1 VTVELGQRG
10 YGPESTPEE
19 RAAIEARVSVLE
31 DHVLLLHELPI
42 QSAFSVNLMFDRF
55 DALAKD
61 WDRFS
66 YVIDLTEARRPDAA
80 TRFAL
85 KSRVLRLSPRVLHMS
100 AAVGGNAVM
109 RAMARLVA
117 HAMGL
122 PSVSVHAT
130 RAQAI
135 EEVRRAMGR

>member
-1 VTVELGQRG
+1 MELGQRA
-10 YGPESTPEE
+10 YGPDSTPEE
-19 RAAIEARVSVLE
+19 RDAIEGRVSVL
-31 DHVLLLHELPI
+31 DDRILLLHEIPI
-42 QSAFSVNLMFDRF
+42 QTSFSVNLMFDRF

-61 WDRFS
+61 WDRFG
-66 YVIDLTEARRPDAA
+66 YVIDLADARRPDAE
-80 TRFAL
+80 TRVTL
-85 KSRVLRLSPRVLHMS
+85 KRRVLRLSPRVAHM
-100 AAVGGNAVM
+100 AAVVGGNLVM

-130 RAQAI
+130 RVHAI